1 MSSKSIPE
9 VKERKRKLSPQ
20 EKFTQVLKYLVL
32 AFTAFITLVPLVV
45 VVFGAFKRLPGILYP
60 QVSGRLLQE

>member
-45 VVFGAFKRLPGILYP
+45 VVFGAFKTNEEFTSTN
-60 QVSGRLLQE
+60 V